1 MKLFYTERSM
11 FVGVLNMKK
20 HFFRL
25 FAVCLIAL
33 LVLGFSACKD
43 NQKEPA
49 EPATMVMDTT
59 ISQQAYLSEL
69 VDPAAATTPAAPEER
84 PSPTQPGK
92 PVNGMFF
99 DDAVFVGDS
108 VSLKLNYYVSDQRS
122 YGDCLGK
129 AKFLTSGSLGSAMAL
144 EAVSSESL
152 HPTYQGQKLR
162 LEDTISNIG
171 AKKVFIML
179 GMNDIAVY
187 GIEGSLDNYEELV
200 ADILEKSPDAV
211 IYAQSC
217 TPMAV
222 GCERSVLNNKNIVK
236 YNNALKQRCAEN
248 GWRYMDIYSVVVDEN
263 GYLRADYC
271 SDPDDMGIHFTDAG
285 CKAWVDYLMNNAG

>member
-1 MKLFYTERSM
+1 
-11 FVGVLNMKK
+11 MKK

-33 LVLGFSACKD
+33 LVLGFSACRDKQEENPD
-43 NQKEPA
+43 V
-49 EPATMVMDTT
+49 PATMVMDTT

-69 VDPAAATTPAAPEER
+69 VDPTQSTQPSAPATQTPQGEKPT
-84 PSPTQPGK
+84 PTQPGK
-92 PVNGMFF
+92 PVDGMFF

-129 AKFLTSGSLGSAMAL
+129 AKFLTSGSLGSAQAL
-144 EAVSSESL
+144 LAVSSESL
-152 HPTYQGQKLR
+152 HPTYQGEKLR
-162 LEDTISNIG
+162 IEDTIAKIG

-187 GIEGSLDNYEELV
+187 GIEGSLDNYEDLV
-200 ADILEKSPDAV
+200 EDILAKSPDAV

-236 YNNALKQRCAEN
+236 YNNALKERCEEN
-248 GWRYMDIYSVVVDEN
+248 GWRYMDIYSVVVDEQ
-263 GYLRADYC
+263 GYLRAEYC
-271 SDPDDMGIHFTDAG
+271 SDPDDMGIHFMDAG

>member
-1 MKLFYTERSM
+1 
-11 FVGVLNMKK
+11 MKK

-25 FAVCLIAL
+25 LVTCLIA
-33 LVLGFSACKD
+33 VFVFGFSACKD
-43 NQKEPA
+43 KQEEIPA
-49 EPATMVMDTT
+49 APSVVMDTT

-69 VDPAAATTPAAPEER
+69 VDPVNPTEAVTQTPQGEK
-84 PSPTQPGK
+84 PSPSTPGK

-129 AKFLTSGSLGSAMAL
+129 AKFLTSGSLGSAQAL
-144 EAVSSESL
+144 LAVSSESL
-152 HPTYQGQKLR
+152 HPTYQGEKLR

-171 AKKVFIML
+171 AQKVFIML

-200 ADILEKSPDAV
+200 EDILAKSPGAV

-217 TPMAV
+217 TPMAI

-236 YNNALKQRCAEN
+236 YNNALKERCAEN
-248 GWRYMDIYSVVVDEN
+248 GWRYMDIYSVVVD
-263 GYLRADYC
+263 ADGFLKADFC

-285 CKAWVDYLMNNAG
+285 CKAWVDYLMDNAG

>member
-1 MKLFYTERSM
+1 MKNFLLRSTAM
-11 FVGVLNMKK
+11 LLCVT
-20 HFFRL
+20 
-25 FAVCLIAL
+25 AL
-33 LVLGFSACKD
+33 SAMTACKD
-43 NQKEPA
+43 KQPVA
-49 EPATMVMDTT
+49 EETTPTLVMDTT
-59 ISQQAYLSEL
+59 ISQQAYESEL
-69 VDPAAATTPAAPEER
+69 VTPSVTTPPTTTAPT
-84 PSPTQPGK
+84 PLVAGN
-92 PVNGMFF
+92 PVQGTFF

-108 VSLKLNYYVSDQRS
+108 VSLKLNYYVSDQRN

-129 AKFLTSGSLGSAMAL
+129 AKFLTSGSLGSAQAL
-144 EAVSSESL
+144 LTVSSESL

-162 LEDTISNIG
+162 LEETIANIG

-200 ADILEKSPDAV
+200 EDILSKNPGAV

-236 YNNALKQRCAEN
+236 YNNALKERCTEN
-248 GWRYMDIYSVVVDEN
+248 GWYYMDIYSVVVDEN
-263 GYLRADYC
+263 GFLKDSYC

-285 CKAWVDYLMNNAG
+285 CQAWIDYLMNNAG

>member
-1 MKLFYTERSM
+1 MKNL
-11 FVGVLNMKK
+11 
-20 HFFRL
+20 FFRL

-33 LVLGFSACKD
+33 LILGFSACKD
-43 NQKEPA
+43 KQEEPN

-69 VDPAAATTPAAPEER
+69 VEPSKPTEPATQVQQGER
-84 PSPTQPGK
+84 PSPTDPGK

-129 AKFLTSGSLGSAMAL
+129 AKFLTSGSLGSAQAL
-144 EAVSSESL
+144 LAVSSESL

-162 LEDTISNIG
+162 LEDTIANIG

-187 GIEGSLDNYEELV
+187 GIDGSLDNYEELV
-200 ADILEKSPDAV
+200 EDILAKSPDAV
-211 IYAQSC
+211 IYAQAC
-217 TPMAV
+217 TPMAI
-222 GCERSVLNNKNIVK
+222 GCERSVLNNANIVK
-236 YNNALKQRCAEN
+236 YNNALKERCAEN
-248 GWRYMDIYSVVVDEN
+248 GWRYMDIYSVVVD
-263 GYLRADYC
+263 ADGFLKADFC

>member
-1 MKLFYTERSM
+1 
-11 FVGVLNMKK
+11 MKK
-20 HFFRL
+20 QFFRIA
-25 FAVCLIAL
+25 AVCLLAL
-33 LVLGFSACKD
+33 LVFSFAACKD
-43 NQKEPA
+43 KQEEPT
-49 EPATMVMDTT
+49 EPSTMVMDTT

-69 VDPAAATTPAAPEER
+69 VDPAQTTAPATQPQGEK
-84 PSPTQPGK
+84 PSPSQPGK

-129 AKFLTSGSLGSAMAL
+129 AKFLTSGSLGSAQAL
-144 EAVSSESL
+144 LAVSSESL
-152 HPTYQGQKLR
+152 HPTYQGEKLAI
-162 LEDTISNIG
+162 EDTIAKIG

-200 ADILEKSPDAV
+200 SNILAKTPDAV

-236 YNNALKQRCAEN
+236 YNNALKQRCEEN

-263 GYLRADYC
+263 GYLRNDYC
-271 SDPDDMGIHFTDAG
+271 SDPDDMGIHFMDAG

>member
-1 MKLFYTERSM
+1 
-11 FVGVLNMKK
+11 MKK
-20 HFFRL
+20 HIFHACILVL
-25 FAVCLIAL
+25 FAFLTVC
-33 LVLGFSACKD
+33 FSACRD
-43 NQKEPA
+43 EQEIPEA
-49 EPATMVMDTT
+49 PTMVMDTT

-69 VDPAAATTPAAPEER
+69 VDPSKPTESSTEEDQTVVV
-84 PSPTQPGK
+84 PSASAGN
-92 PVNGMFF
+92 PVSSSFF

-129 AKFLTSGSLGSAMAL
+129 AKFLTSGSLGSAQAL
-144 EAVSSESL
+144 LAVSSESL

-162 LEDTISNIG
+162 LEETIANIG
-171 AKKVFIML
+171 ANKIFIML

-200 ADILEKSPDAV
+200 EAILAKSPDAV

-217 TPMAV
+217 TPMAI
-222 GCERSVLNNKNIVK
+222 GCERSVLNNENIVK
-236 YNNALKQRCAEN
+236 YNKALQERCSRN
-248 GWRYMDIYSVVVDEN
+248 GWHYMDIYSVVVDSD
-263 GYLRADYC
+263 GYLTASYC

-285 CKAWVDYLMNNAG
+285 CQAWIDYLMDNAG

>member
-1 MKLFYTERSM
+1 
-11 FVGVLNMKK
+11 MKK

-162 LEDTISNIG
+162 LLRQQENSLPLNQLGSFSGILDGIILLFTPLLIKTKGSIS
-171 AKKVFIML
+171 K
-179 GMNDIAVY
+179 
-187 GIEGSLDNYEELV
+187 
-200 ADILEKSPDAV
+200 
-211 IYAQSC
+211 
-217 TPMAV
+217 
-222 GCERSVLNNKNIVK
+222 
-236 YNNALKQRCAEN
+236 
-248 GWRYMDIYSVVVDEN
+248 
-263 GYLRADYC
+263 
-271 SDPDDMGIHFTDAG
+271 H
-285 CKAWVDYLMNNAG
+285 

>member
-1 MKLFYTERSM
+1 
-11 FVGVLNMKK
+11 MKK
-20 HFFRL
+20 QFFRL
-25 FAVCLIAL
+25 FAACLIAL

-43 NQKEPA
+43 KQEEPT

-69 VDPAAATTPAAPEER
+69 VDPAQPTVPVTQAPQGEL
-84 PSPTQPGK
+84 PSPSQPGK

-129 AKFLTSGSLGSAMAL
+129 AKFLTSGSLGSAQAL
-144 EAVSSESL
+144 LAVSSESL
-152 HPTYQGQKLR
+152 HPTYQGEKLAI
-162 LEDTISNIG
+162 EDTIAKIG

-200 ADILEKSPDAV
+200 SNILAKTPDAV

-236 YNNALKQRCAEN
+236 YNNALKDRCEEN

-263 GYLRADYC
+263 GYLRNDYC
-271 SDPDDMGIHFTDAG
+271 SDPDDMGIHFMDAG

>member
-1 MKLFYTERSM
+1 
-11 FVGVLNMKK
+11 MKK
-20 HFFRL
+20 HFSRL
-25 FAVCLIAL
+25 FAVCLIAV
-33 LVLGFSACKD
+33 LVFGFAACKGK
-43 NQKEPA
+43 QEEPS

-69 VDPAAATTPAAPEER
+69 VDPSAGTTQAQQGER

-92 PVNGMFF
+92 PVYEMFF

-129 AKFLTSGSLGSAMAL
+129 AKFLTSGSLGSAQAL

-152 HPTYQGQKLR
+152 HPTYQGEKLPV
-162 LEDTISNIG
+162 EDTIAKIG

-200 ADILEKSPDAV
+200 DNILAKNPGAV

-236 YNNALKQRCAEN
+236 YNNALKDRCAEN

-263 GYLRADYC
+263 GFLRADYC
-271 SDPDDMGIHFTDAG
+271 SDPDDMGIHFMDAG

>member
-1 MKLFYTERSM
+1 
-11 FVGVLNMKK
+11 MKK
-20 HFFRL
+20 HFSRYF
-25 FAVCLIAL
+25 AL
-33 LVLGFSACKD
+33 LLVVLLACSFSACKD
-43 NQKEPA
+43 KQEEPT

-69 VDPAAATTPAAPEER
+69 VDAATTTEAATEGTTQADQGEKPT
-84 PSPTQPGK
+84 PTQPGK

-152 HPTYQGQKLR
+152 HPSYQGEKLR
-162 LEDTISNIG
+162 IEDTIAKIG

-236 YNNALKQRCAEN
+236 YNEALKQRCAEN
-248 GWRYMDIYSVVVDEN
+248 GWRYMDIYSVVVDAD
-263 GYLRADYC
+263 GFLKADYC
-271 SDPDDMGIHFTDAG
+271 SDPDDMGIHFIDAG
-285 CKAWVDYLMNNAG
+285 CKAWVDYLMDNAG

>member
-1 MKLFYTERSM
+1 
-11 FVGVLNMKK
+11 MKK
-20 HFFRL
+20 HFFRFL
-25 FAVCLIAL
+25 AVSLIAL
-33 LVLGFSACKD
+33 SVLGFSACRDKQEESD
-43 NQKEPA
+43 

-69 VDPAAATTPAAPEER
+69 VDPSQSSSAAAQNQQSER

-92 PVNGMFF
+92 PVDGMFF

-144 EAVSSESL
+144 EAVSTESL

-162 LEDTISNIG
+162 IEDNIANIG

-200 ADILEKSPDAV
+200 EDILAKSPDAV

-236 YNNALKQRCAEN
+236 YNNALKERCAEN

-271 SDPDDMGIHFTDAG
+271 SDPDDMGIHFMDAG